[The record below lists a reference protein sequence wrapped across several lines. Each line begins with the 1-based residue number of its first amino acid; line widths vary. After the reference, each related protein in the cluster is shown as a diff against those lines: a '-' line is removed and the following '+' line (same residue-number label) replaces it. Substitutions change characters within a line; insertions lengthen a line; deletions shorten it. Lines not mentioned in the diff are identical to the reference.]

1 VALAQVSLSSR
12 FQEGALV
19 SDSNPSGLSDNAAA
33 AIAYLT
39 FVPALIFLLI
49 EPFNRNPF
57 VRFHAWQSILLNI
70 TAVLIDFALGLVL
83 VFAVMFLP
91 FAHFAIWRLVE
102 LFWLI
107 VWLLC
112 MFNAF
117 NGKRFKLPIIGPMAE
132 KQAGA

>member
-57 VRFHAWQSILLNI
+57 VRFQAWQSILLNI

>member
-1 VALAQVSLSSR
+1 M
-12 FQEGALV
+12 